1 MDAKEF
7 IAERNRMCDY
17 YGGAS
22 RCKRV
27 VGETT
32 ESCPL
37 LDYVCVHLPGVTVE
51 VVDNVEQWA
60 KEHPAKTRQSEFMKQ
75 FPHAKMWEDGDF
87 IDICPKH
94 LNELYLCGEKR
105 GQTCYE
111 CCKDYWGAVVE

>member
-1 MDAKEF
+1 MEAKDF
-7 IAERNRMCDY
+7 VYDLKRLCKY
-17 YGGAS
+17 YGGVCDS
-22 RCKRV
+22 DTK
-27 VGETT
+27 GK
-32 ESCPL
+32 CPL
-37 LDYVCVHLPGVTVE
+37 NNYNCLTIKNMEDE
-51 VVDNVEQWA
+51 VFDIVEQWA